1 MTTAAPTVGV
11 LSLQGDV
18 AEHVRMLEHL
28 GARTVRVRRPE
39 ELARVDALVLPG
51 GESTT
56 IEKLLRAFDLV
67 EPLQDA
73 LRAGLPTLGTCA
85 GMILLA
91 DEILD
96 SAPGQ
101 RGVGG
106 IDMVVRRNAFGRQV
120 DSFEMSLAAPGLLP
134 DGDDG
139 DRPLRAVFIRA
150 PWAESVGDGVEVL
163 ATVAVDDG
171 GGHGDAVDRIVAVRQ
186 GSLIATAFHPETTS
200 EPFVHQL
207 LLRSLGAKASTS
219 TVGDGTGRVR
229 P

>member
-1 MTTAAPTVGV
+1 VTTAAPTVGV

-28 GARTVRVRRPE
+28 DARTVRVRRPE
-39 ELARVDALVLPG
+39 ELARIDALVLPG

-96 SAPGQ
+96 AAPGQ

-120 DSFEMSLAAPGLLP
+120 DSFEMILAAPGLLP
-134 DGDDG
+134 DGDG

-163 ATVAVDDG
+163 ATVAVVDG
-171 GGHGDAVDRIVAVRQ
+171 SGHAVERIVAVRQ

-207 LLRSLGAKASTS
+207 LLDSLG
-219 TVGDGTGRVR
+219 
-229 P
+229 

>member
-28 GARTVRVRRPE
+28 GAGTVRVRRPE
-39 ELARVDALVLPG
+39 ELARIDALVLPG

-96 SAPGQ
+96 AAPGQ

-106 IDMVVRRNAFGRQV
+106 IDMVVRRNAFGRQI

-134 DGDDG
+134 DGNG

-171 GGHGDAVDRIVAVRQ
+171 GDHGRAVDRIVAVRQ

-207 LLRSLGAKASTS
+207 LLRSLGGKAAAS
-219 TVGDGTGRVR
+219 TVGNGTGRER

>member
-1 MTTAAPTVGV
+1 VTTAAPTVGV

-28 GARTVRVRRPE
+28 GARTVCVRRAE

-51 GESTT
+51 GESTA

-73 LRAGLPTLGTCA
+73 LRGGLPTLGTCA

-91 DEILD
+91 DRIVD
-96 SAPGQ
+96 AAPDQ

-120 DSFEMSLAAPGLLP
+120 DSFEMSLAAPGLLLDG

-171 GGHGDAVDRIVAVRQ
+171 SGDRSRRVERIVAVRE

-207 LLRSLGAKASTS
+207 LLNSLG
-219 TVGDGTGRVR
+219 
-229 P
+229 